1 MATYQ
6 VPCCSHQL
14 VGGEGEGLVAQVSIK
29 HVLENGTAVNKHRIA
44 SQRIT
49 HLRDP
54 WPGPG
59 RQWRRC
65 TREDS
70 V

>member
-29 HVLENGTAVNKHRIA
+29 HILENGTAVNKHRIA
-44 SQRIT
+44 
-49 HLRDP
+49 
-54 WPGPG
+54 
-59 RQWRRC
+59 RQ
-65 TREDS
+65 
-70 V
+70 

>member
-6 VPCCSHQL
+6 VPCSFHQL
-14 VGGEGEGLVAQVSIK
+14 VGGEGEGLVAQVSID
-29 HVLENGTAVNKHRIA
+29 HILENGTAVNKHRTV
-44 SQRIT
+44 SPRTT

-59 RQWRRC
+59 RQWGLC

-70 V
+70 M